1 MRKGFTLIELLVVV
15 ALISLTMS
23 AGVAGY
29 STFNKRQLVITSG
42 KELMVNLRQAQA
54 KAASNVKSTA
64 GCANATLSEYRIDGF
79 SNGSSS
85 GYTISE
91 VYSTGCATTVTKTQV
106 VPKGVFFSPA
116 TFRLRFHTLGGG
128 VTVAPDPYTITLCS
142 TTTCAASDTK
152 MAISITSTG
161 LIQEGATSN

>member
-1 MRKGFTLIELLVVV
+1 MRNGFTLVELMVVIV
-15 ALISLTMS
+15 LISLTMS

-29 STFNKRQLVITSG
+29 SRFNKRQLVITSG
-42 KELMVNLRQAQA
+42 KELMVNLRQAQVRA
-54 KAASNVKSTA
+54 SSNVKSAA

-79 SNGSSS
+79 SNGGSS

-91 VYSTGCATTVTKTQV
+91 VYSAGCATTVTKTQV

-116 TFRLRFHTLGGG
+116 NFQLSFKTLAGG
-128 VTVAPDPYTITLCS
+128 VTAASNPYTITLCS
-142 TTTCAASDTK
+142 TAACATTDTK